1 MAKSV
6 AKLSLVALRRDHWW
20 HIPMVWV
27 VSEKRKVD
35 SNVVSLRG
43 SFPSVL
49 SRHPGLQ
56 QHPSDL
62 LDGIAVVKQGL
73 GLCTLLLPLLGVET
87 L

>member
-20 HIPMVWV
+20 HIPMAWV
-27 VSEKRKVD
+27 VSKKRK
-35 SNVVSLRG
+35 VVSLRG

-62 LDGIAVVKQGL
+62 LDGTAVVKQGL
-73 GLCTLLLPLLGVET
+73 GLCTLLLTLLEVET